1 MVKNYEHEHWDLE
14 NIHSS
19 TLNIWDVLTRDLW

>member
-14 NIHSS
+14 NIHSL
-19 TLNIWDVLTRDLW
+19 TLNIWDVVTYD

>member
-14 NIHSS
+14 NIHS
-19 TLNIWDVLTRDLW
+19 TLNIWDVVTCDLW